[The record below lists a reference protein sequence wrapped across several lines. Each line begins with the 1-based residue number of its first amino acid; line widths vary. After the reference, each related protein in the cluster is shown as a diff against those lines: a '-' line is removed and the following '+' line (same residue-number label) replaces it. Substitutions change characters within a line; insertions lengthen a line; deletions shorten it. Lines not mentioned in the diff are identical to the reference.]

1 MRMPGT
7 RVSFRWDG
15 REKPMKPARCE
26 LEQTK
31 WMIENQTGEAEITAE
46 MNQVVYV
53 VGCIGATI
61 KVHKKCKSLI
71 VDRCKKTNVI
81 FEKCLSTVEV
91 VNCKWVKRA
100 AVR

>member
-1 MRMPGT
+1 
-7 RVSFRWDG
+7 
-15 REKPMKPARCE
+15 MKPARCE

-61 KVHKKCKSLI
+61 NVHKKCKSLI

-100 AVR
+100 ALR